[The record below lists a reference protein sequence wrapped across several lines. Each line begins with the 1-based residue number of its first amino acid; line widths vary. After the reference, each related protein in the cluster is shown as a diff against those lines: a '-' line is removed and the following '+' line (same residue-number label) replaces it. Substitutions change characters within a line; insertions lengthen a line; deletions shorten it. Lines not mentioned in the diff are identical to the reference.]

1 MDSAEDDDS
10 GSVPEGGGASAV
22 DGHDGAGHE
31 RRLVR
36 REERRDARHFLGLG
50 LTADGLEGGVRFPPR
65 LGGRA
70 LGRRE
75 GRSSAAHVGVEAP
88 ARAKRARELV
98 EEPGRV
104 RVEEWTE
111 DGVVHL
117 DLEVAPDDRGRVIGR
132 QGRTAD
138 ALRTLL
144 EAVGRRRG
152 IECDMEV
159 VD

>member
-1 MDSAEDDDS
+1 
-10 GSVPEGGGASAV
+10 
-22 DGHDGAGHE
+22 
-31 RRLVR
+31 
-36 REERRDARHFLGLG
+36 
-50 LTADGLEGGVRFPPR
+50 
-65 LGGRA
+65 
-70 LGRRE
+70 
-75 GRSSAAHVGVEAP
+75 
-88 ARAKRARELV
+88 
-98 EEPGRV
+98 V

-117 DLEVAPDDRGRVIGR
+117 DLEVAEHDRGRVIGR

>member
-1 MDSAEDDDS
+1 MRQLLEALARSWSRSPAAC
-10 GSVPEGGGASAV
+10 AS
-22 DGHDGAGHE
+22 
-31 RRLVR
+31 
-36 REERRDARHFLGLG
+36 
-50 LTADGLEGGVRFPPR
+50 T
-65 LGGRA
+65 
-70 LGRRE
+70 
-75 GRSSAAHVGVEAP
+75 
-88 ARAKRARELV
+88 
-98 EEPGRV
+98 
-104 RVEEWTE
+104 EWTE

>member
-1 MDSAEDDDS
+1 MKELLETLAKALVDD
-10 GSVPEGGGASAV
+10 
-22 DGHDGAGHE
+22 
-31 RRLVR
+31 
-36 REERRDARHFLGLG
+36 
-50 LTADGLEGGVRFPPR
+50 
-65 LGGRA
+65 
-70 LGRRE
+70 
-75 GRSSAAHVGVEAP
+75 
-88 ARAKRARELV
+88 
-98 EEPGRV
+98 PGRV

-144 EAVGRRRG
+144 DIVAERRG
-152 IECDMEV
+152 LECDMEV

>member
-1 MDSAEDDDS
+1 MGPMTERRSARRYDLS
-10 GSVPEGGGASAV
+10 LHAVVRAPAGAKSVQLEGTTRDVSTRGVYLLLDHAFSRNGEF
-22 DGHDGAGHE
+22 DLTMILPTEIGRGAGVFV
-31 RRLVR
+31 RAVCKVVRL
-36 REERRDARHFLGLG
+36 
-50 LTADGLEGGVRFPPR
+50 
-65 LGGRA
+65 
-70 LGRRE
+70 
-75 GRSSAAHVGVEAP
+75 
-88 ARAKRARELV
+88 
-98 EEPGRV
+98 
-104 RVEEWTE
+104 EEWTE

>member
-1 MDSAEDDDS
+1 MKE
-10 GSVPEGGGASAV
+10 
-22 DGHDGAGHE
+22 
-31 RRLVR
+31 L
-36 REERRDARHFLGLG
+36 
-50 LTADGLEGGVRFPPR
+50 LET
-65 LGGRA
+65 LARA
-70 LGRRE
+70 L
-75 GRSSAAHVGVEAP
+75 VDD
-88 ARAKRARELV
+88 
-98 EEPGRV
+98 PGRV

-144 EAVGRRRG
+144 DIVAERRDL
-152 IECDMEV
+152 ECDMEV

>member
-1 MDSAEDDDS
+1 M
-10 GSVPEGGGASAV
+10 
-22 DGHDGAGHE
+22 
-31 RRLVR
+31 
-36 REERRDARHFLGLG
+36 REL
-50 LTADGLEGGVRFPPR
+50 LET
-65 LGGRA
+65 L
-70 LGRRE
+70 
-75 GRSSAAHVGVEAP
+75 
-88 ARAKRARELV
+88 ARELV
-98 EEPGRV
+98 EEPARV

-117 DLEVAPDDRGRVIGR
+117 DLEVAPHDRGRVIGR

-144 EAVGRRRG
+144 EAVGRRQG